1 MNLDR
6 IRLELARDKD
16 FPDGSSRHGYE
27 LVLPLDAQGKIDLE
41 RWKQTRERCRV
52 HRFWR
57 GEDDEVGHMVRTRGG
72 QWAFH
77 YDVNGDPDA
86 DETGFR
92 LGEHCFKPG
101 EYVSIKEHDG
111 EMRTFRVVSVRPL

>member
-41 RWKQTRERCRV
+41 SWKQTRERCRV

-77 YDVNGDPDA
+77 YDVNGDPDE

>member
-57 GEDDEVGHMVRTRGG
+57 GEDDEVGHMVRTRPGFA
-72 QWAFH
+72 WASTASSPASMSPSRSMTARCALSAWCRS
-77 YDVNGDPDA
+77 VPSDA
-86 DETGFR
+86 D
-92 LGEHCFKPG
+92 
-101 EYVSIKEHDG
+101 
-111 EMRTFRVVSVRPL
+111 M